1 MSICLESS
9 TCRTLAAA
17 EVARQIGCSSR
28 IVLRSIHDMGW
39 PVRVGGRALRHG
51 PEDIELIR
59 ALYSDALVAEA
70 LVRHGI
76 PKVGPGGPI
85 WQRFPSP
92 LSLTPAMV
100 RELYVT
106 CGLSTRQIE
115 LLTGQPSD
123 TVGHRLR
130 DIGVPL
136 RSKEDGRSPFLKRWR
151 AVEGQEPALA
161 KGPPPGDG
169 RSARRH

>member
-1 MSICLESS
+1 VHACDQKAHHGDPDDDIQDPVSYTHLD
-9 TCRTLAAA
+9 
-17 EVARQIGCSSR
+17 VYKRQ
-28 IVLRSIHDMGW
+28 
-39 PVRVGGRALRHG
+39 
-51 PEDIELIR
+51 
-59 ALYSDALVAEA
+59 ALVAEA